1 MSKMNIFS
9 FVLAEIKTLFFVHPV
24 YCFHIVYP
32 LTFSEITEPLLKEKI
47 FALNPKKVDTF
58 ENAEKRFQRVMR
70 V

>member
-32 LTFSEITEPLLKEKI
+32 LTFSEITEPLLKEKN
-47 FALNPKKVDTF
+47 LC
-58 ENAEKRFQRVMR
+58 AES
-70 V
+70 